1 MQITPRIL
9 LAAPAALVLIACGAT
24 EPNAMHPVNLAAAI
38 AGGAPTGGGSTSNL
52 IVGDQ
57 RGSVS
62 ISSAQMVLSRIE
74 LASSQSCTGGSS
86 PINASNQDD
95 DEPSD
100 SSDADNDDG
109 ESSDSSD
116 VDDDDGESSDSSD
129 VDNDDGESSDSSDVD
144 NDDGESSDSSDVDD
158 DDGESSDSSDVDDD
172 DGESSDSS
180 DADNPSPSASNN
192 CVPLETGQVLVNL
205 PLDGATKGF
214 ADGWVPAGTYTRLRA
229 NLQTVKV
236 VGVYTDANG
245 TAHQFT
251 LTRRLNVV
259 SAIRLNTPVTVDA
272 STLNLILDV
281 GVRSWFT
288 DRTGAVFDPT
298 SAANQSMV
306 QRNILRSLRARS

>member
-9 LAAPAALVLIACGAT
+9 LAAPAAVLLIACGAT
-24 EPNAMHPVNLAAAI
+24 EPNAMHPVNLAAAV
-38 AGGAPTGGGSTSNL
+38 AGGAPTGGGSTTNL

-74 LASSQSCTGGSS
+74 LLANNQSCTGGSS
-86 PINASNQDD
+86 AINASNQDD
-95 DEPSD
+95 DEP
-100 SSDADNDDG
+100 
-109 ESSDSSD
+109 SDSSD

-129 VDNDDGESSDSSDVD
+129 VDNG
-144 NDDGESSDSSDVDD
+144 DGESSDSSDVDD
-158 DDGESSDSSDVDDD
+158 DDGEASDSSDVDDD
-172 DGESSDSS
+172 DGEASDSS
-180 DADNPSPSASNN
+180 DVDDDDGEASDSSDVDNDSPSASG
-192 CVPLETGQVLVNL
+192 CVPLQTGQVVVNL

-214 ADGWVPAGTYTRLRA
+214 ADGLVPAGTYTRLRA

-259 SAIRLNTPVTVDA
+259 SAIRLDAPVTVDA
-272 STLNLILDV
+272 AMINLILDV

-288 DRTGAVFDPT
+288 DRAGAVFDPT
-298 SAANQSMV
+298 SAANQSVV

>member
-9 LAAPAALVLIACGAT
+9 LAAPAALLLIACGAT

-38 AGGAPTGGGSTSNL
+38 AGGAPTGGGSTTNL

-62 ISSAQMVLSRIE
+62 ISSAQMLLSRIE
-74 LASSQSCTGGSS
+74 LASNQSCTGGSS
-86 PINASNQDD
+86 PINASNDD

-100 SSDADNDDG
+100 SSDVDNGDGESSDSSDVDNGDG

-116 VDDDDGESSDSSD
+116 VDDDDGEASDSSD
-129 VDNDDGESSDSSDVD
+129 VDN
-144 NDDGESSDSSDVDD
+144 
-158 DDGESSDSSDVDDD
+158 
-172 DGESSDSS
+172 
-180 DADNPSPSASNN
+180 SPSASS
-192 CVPLETGQVLVNL
+192 CVPLQTGQVLVNL
-205 PLDGATKGF
+205 PLDGATKGI
-214 ADGWVPAGTYTRLRA
+214 ADGLVPAGTYTRLRA

-259 SAIRLNTPVTVDA
+259 SAIRLDAPVTVDA
-272 STLNLILDV
+272 STINLILDV

-298 SAANQSMV
+298 SAANQSVV

>member
-9 LAAPAALVLIACGAT
+9 LAAPAALLLIACGAT

-38 AGGAPTGGGSTSNL
+38 AGGAPTGGGSTTNL

-62 ISSAQMVLSRIE
+62 ISSAQMLLSRIE
-74 LASSQSCTGGSS
+74 LASNQSCTSGSS

-95 DEPSD
+95 DEPGDSSDVEDEEPSD
-100 SSDADNDDG
+100 SSDVDNGDGESSDSSDVDDDDG
-109 ESSDSSD
+109 EASDSSDVDDDDGEASDSSD

-129 VDNDDGESSDSSDVD
+129 VDGD
-144 NDDGESSDSSDVDD
+144 
-158 DDGESSDSSDVDDD
+158 
-172 DGESSDSS
+172 
-180 DADNPSPSASNN
+180 SPSASA
-192 CVPLETGQVLVNL
+192 CVPLQTGQVLVNL

-214 ADGWVPAGTYTRLRA
+214 ADGLVPAGTYTRLRA
-229 NLQTVKV
+229 NLQSVKV

-245 TAHQFT
+245 TARQFT

-259 SAIRLNTPVTVDA
+259 SAIRLDSPVTVDA
-272 STLNLILDV
+272 STINLILDV

-298 SAANQSMV
+298 SAANQSVV

>member
-9 LAAPAALVLIACGAT
+9 LAASAAVLLIACGAT
-24 EPNAMHPVNLAAAI
+24 EPNAMHPVNLAAAV
-38 AGGAPTGGGSTSNL
+38 AGGAPTGGGSTTNL

-74 LASSQSCTGGSS
+74 LLANNQSCTGGSS
-86 PINASNQDD
+86 AINASNQDD
-95 DEPSD
+95 DEP
-100 SSDADNDDG
+100 
-109 ESSDSSD
+109 SDSSD

-129 VDNDDGESSDSSDVD
+129 VDNG
-144 NDDGESSDSSDVDD
+144 DGESSDSSDVDD
-158 DDGESSDSSDVDDD
+158 DDGEASDSSDVDND
-172 DGESSDSS
+172 
-180 DADNPSPSASNN
+180 SPSASG
-192 CVPLETGQVLVNL
+192 CVPLQTGQVVVNL

-214 ADGWVPAGTYTRLRA
+214 ADGLVPAGTYTRLRA

-259 SAIRLNTPVTVDA
+259 SAIRLDAPVTVDA
-272 STLNLILDV
+272 AMINLILDV

-288 DRTGAVFDPT
+288 DRAGAVFDPT
-298 SAANQSMV
+298 SAANQSVV

>member
-9 LAAPAALVLIACGAT
+9 LAASAAVLLIACGAT
-24 EPNAMHPVNLAAAI
+24 EPNAMHPVNLAAAV
-38 AGGAPTGGGSTSNL
+38 AGGAPTGGGSTTNL

-74 LASSQSCTGGSS
+74 LLANNQSCTGGSS
-86 PINASNQDD
+86 AINASNQDD
-95 DEPSD
+95 DEP
-100 SSDADNDDG
+100 
-109 ESSDSSD
+109 SDSSD

-129 VDNDDGESSDSSDVD
+129 VDNG
-144 NDDGESSDSSDVDD
+144 DGESSDSSDVDD
-158 DDGESSDSSDVDDD
+158 DDGEASDSSDVDDD
-172 DGESSDSS
+172 DGEASDSS
-180 DADNPSPSASNN
+180 DVDNDSPSASG
-192 CVPLETGQVLVNL
+192 CVPLQTGQVVVNL

-214 ADGWVPAGTYTRLRA
+214 ADGLVPAGTYTRLRA

-259 SAIRLNTPVTVDA
+259 SAIRLDAPVTVDA
-272 STLNLILDV
+272 AMINLILDV

-288 DRTGAVFDPT
+288 DRAGAVFDPT
-298 SAANQSMV
+298 SAANQSVV

>member
-9 LAAPAALVLIACGAT
+9 LAAPAALLLIACGAT

-38 AGGAPTGGGSTSNL
+38 AGGAPTGGGSTTNL

-62 ISSAQMVLSRIE
+62 ISSAQMLLSRIE
-74 LASSQSCTGGSS
+74 LANNQSCTGGSS
-86 PINASNQDD
+86 SINASNQDD

-100 SSDADNDDG
+100 SSDVDNGDG
-109 ESSDSSD
+109 ESSDSSDVDNGDGESSDSSDVDNGDGEASDSSD
-116 VDDDDGESSDSSD
+116 VDDDDGEA
-129 VDNDDGESSDSSDVD
+129 
-144 NDDGESSDSSDVDD
+144 SDSSDVDD
-158 DDGESSDSSDVDDD
+158 DDGEASDSSDVD
-172 DGESSDSS
+172 
-180 DADNPSPSASNN
+180 NSPSASS
-192 CVPLETGQVLVNL
+192 CVPLQTGQVLVNL
-205 PLDGATKGF
+205 PLDGATKGI
-214 ADGWVPAGTYTRLRA
+214 ADGLVPAGTYTRLRA

-259 SAIRLNTPVTVDA
+259 SAIRLDAPVTVDA
-272 STLNLILDV
+272 STINLILDV

-298 SAANQSMV
+298 SAANQSVV

>member
-9 LAAPAALVLIACGAT
+9 LAAPAALLLIACGAT

-38 AGGAPTGGGSTSNL
+38 AGGAPTGGGSTTNL

-62 ISSAQMVLSRIE
+62 ISSAQMLLSRIE
-74 LASSQSCTGGSS
+74 LASNQSCTGGSS
-86 PINASNQDD
+86 PINASNDD

-100 SSDADNDDG
+100 SSDVDNGDG

-116 VDDDDGESSDSSD
+116 VDDDDGEASDSSD
-129 VDNDDGESSDSSDVD
+129 VDN
-144 NDDGESSDSSDVDD
+144 
-158 DDGESSDSSDVDDD
+158 
-172 DGESSDSS
+172 
-180 DADNPSPSASNN
+180 SPSASS
-192 CVPLETGQVLVNL
+192 CVPLQTGQVLVNL
-205 PLDGATKGF
+205 PLDGATKGI
-214 ADGWVPAGTYTRLRA
+214 ADGLVPAGTYTRLRA

-259 SAIRLNTPVTVDA
+259 SAIRLDAPVTVDA
-272 STLNLILDV
+272 RTINLILDV

-298 SAANQSMV
+298 SAANQSVV